1 MKPIKPPV
9 KPVAA
14 KPKGDPISPAYL
26 LVGAMTKGI
35 RLHG

>member
-1 MKPIKPPV
+1 MKPTNKPT

-26 LVGAMTKGI
+26 LIGKLTRGI